1 MLSDSCPIGTAVKG
15 HQQRYQNPT
24 KKGGW
29 NLPSGPQ
36 SAELQVAACNLQPA
50 TCNLIRPRRR
60 FSRAVFHAGG
70 DNGGPERSAREPG

>member
-36 SAELQVAACNLQPA
+36 SAELQVAACNLQPDPA
-50 TCNLIRPRRR
+50 APPILPRCFPRGWR
-60 FSRAVFHAGG
+60 
-70 DNGGPERSAREPG
+70 

>member
-50 TCNLIRPRRR
+50 T
-60 FSRAVFHAGG
+60 
-70 DNGGPERSAREPG
+70 